1 MGRPNV
7 LLVTMDQLRADAL
20 SCAGHEVVRTPTLD
34 RLATEGVRFANHF
47 ANCAP
52 CAPGRASLL
61 TGLWQMNHR
70 VLENGAPLASDLPML
85 PQLLRTLGYR
95 PALFGNTDT
104 ATDPRHRP
112 TGDPALSQWWGAMAG
127 FDVDVIFDGEF
138 TAWTDWLTDEG
149 HDLGERPIDTVYVP
163 QDVPVPNGRGATW
176 RPARYDADHTESAF
190 ITNRFLDW
198 LDTTDADEP
207 WCAHL
212 SYFRPHP
219 PYIAPE
225 PYNDLYDPASVPAPT
240 RCADRDDQAAL
251 HPFLAG
257 AMAILPSPLDDV
269 DQAQLQA
276 TYYGMV
282 TEVDAQFGRV
292 VDALVAR
299 GVLDDTVVVVT
310 SDHGEQLGDH
320 WLIEKVGYADPS
332 YRIPLIV
339 RWPQHV
345 ATPGRVVEAFTES
358 VDVLPTLIDLLG
370 GEVPDFCD
378 GYSLRPFL
386 EEGLAGSDAPD
397 RWREFVVTEYDF
409 RDPTSSW
416 ITDAYGLRHDQCGIC
431 VLRDHHGKYVHFGG
445 YFPSLYFDLDTDPG
459 ELVNRAE
466 DPAYTSVV
474 LDYAQR
480 MLDARMQHADA
491 RLTGY
496 RLTDEGLIH
505 NPDPPRPHH
514 GGTP

>member
-1 MGRPNV
+1 
-7 LLVTMDQLRADAL
+7 
-20 SCAGHEVVRTPTLD
+20 
-34 RLATEGVRFANHF
+34 
-47 ANCAP
+47 
-52 CAPGRASLL
+52 
-61 TGLWQMNHR
+61 
-70 VLENGAPLASDLPML
+70 
-85 PQLLRTLGYR
+85 
-95 PALFGNTDT
+95 
-104 ATDPRHRP
+104 
-112 TGDPALSQWWGAMAG
+112 
-127 FDVDVIFDGEF
+127 
-138 TAWTDWLTDEG
+138 
-149 HDLGERPIDTVYVP
+149 
-163 QDVPVPNGRGATW
+163 
-176 RPARYDADHTESAF
+176 
-190 ITNRFLDW
+190 
-198 LDTTDADEP
+198 
-207 WCAHL
+207 L

-445 YFPSLYFDLDTDPG
+445 YFPSLYFDLDADPG

-466 DPAYTSVV
+466 DPAYTSTV

-496 RLTDEGLIH
+496 RLTPNGLIH